1 MSTMRA
7 DGWATALM
15 VADGIQQAKEMVNN
29 NSLAAYIIF
38 REGNKMNVFESQK
51 WKEEFK
57 DD

>member
-1 MSTMRA
+1 MRA

-15 VADGIQQAKEMVNN
+15 VADGIQQAKKLVNI

-38 REGNKMNVFESQK
+38 REGNEISVFESQK